1 MSGPAS
7 ATTAFEAPDLRPA
20 HRRACEIWWLSPAVL
35 VVGALIPVYLAV
47 LAYDFARVV
56 PLTYLPGMLYVYGG
70 ALVLALAVGAAF
82 ALSTADQATPL
93 LRPPTISRTVMAL
106 LLVPTLAAY
115 AIWFGPLLGNP
126 QLVLDVA
133 AGTRAEV
140 RDAIST
146 IPGVTTLTQ
155 FGPAYFIA
163 YALRVGTQRHA
174 MARWEHLGLI
184 ALLALAVFRAF
195 VWAERLAV
203 IELLLTFIVAR
214 MAYLRV
220 DSRRRW
226 GALVLLPVVAP
237 FAVYVIFTAS
247 EYFRSWPFYRQEY
260 SSVWAFTLDRIITY
274 YATAV
279 NNGVGVISETH
290 DWPYRTGVFVAE
302 WAYVMPGLGRLLE
315 SVFGNARDV
324 FYFWIDTYGRPEFNS
339 NTAYFSVLN
348 DLGQVGA
355 MAYFLVTGYVMGRA
369 YVGYRRGHTF
379 GLLFYP
385 VFVLFLAESLRY
397 SYFAQPRIVPLT
409 AALCLVA
416 WDIRRQGRRPI
427 D

>member
-1 MSGPAS
+1 MSSPAGPMPIV
-7 ATTAFEAPDLRPA
+7 ERPAQRLA

-35 VVGALIPVYLAV
+35 VMGALIPVYLAV
-47 LAYDFARVV
+47 LFYDFSRAV
-56 PLTYLPGMLYVYGG
+56 PVTYLPSMLYFYGG

-106 LLVPTLAAY
+106 LLLPTLAAY
-115 AIWFGPLLGNP
+115 AIWFGPLIGNP

-133 AGTRAEV
+133 SGARAEV
-140 RDAIST
+140 RDAVST

-155 FGPAYFIA
+155 FGVAYVIA
-163 YALRVGTQRHA
+163 YALRIGTQRHT
-174 MARWEHLGLI
+174 MARWEHLGLF
-184 ALLALAVFRAF
+184 ALLALATFRAF

-203 IELLLTFIVAR
+203 IELVLCFLVAR
-214 MAYLRV
+214 MAYMRV
-220 DSRRRW
+220 DRPGHWRM
-226 GALVLLPVVAP
+226 LTLLPVVAP
-237 FAVYVIFTAS
+237 FAVYLLFTGA
-247 EYFRSWPFYRQEY
+247 EYFRSWPYYRNQY
-260 SSVWAFTLDRIITY
+260 SSVWALSLDRIITY

-279 NNGVGVISETH
+279 NNGVGVVSETG
-290 DWPYRTGVFVAE
+290 DWPYRTGVFTAE
-302 WAYVMPGLGRLLE
+302 WAYLMPGLGRLME
-315 SVFGNARDV
+315 SAFGNTRDV
-324 FYFWIDTYGRPEFNS
+324 FYFWIDTYGRAEFNS

-348 DLGQVGA
+348 DLGLVPS
-355 MAYFLVTGYVMGRA
+355 MVYFLVTGYVMGRA

-379 GLLFYP
+379 GLLFFP

-409 AALCLVA
+409 VALCLVA
-416 WDIRRQGRRPI
+416 WDISRRGRRPP